1 MAKREFWAYLT
12 GWLSIRYA
20 DTADWAIMYARR
32 VILHSLLM
40 EKTLIWSDAGELKP
54 QLLVLMAR

>member
-1 MAKREFWAYLT
+1 
-12 GWLSIRYA
+12 
-20 DTADWAIMYARR
+20 MYAWRA
-32 VILHSLLM
+32 ILNSLLM